1 MIFVI
6 AYLILD
12 SIVKNEC
19 MKKFTLLF
27 ALLKAMGVSAK
38 AQQISKWPVTPRVG
52 VNISNV
58 VRGKAPGIRCSVSP
72 FGSRRSPGSC
82 YNR

>member
-1 MIFVI
+1 MTKGLWQKVIFVI

-27 ALLKAMGVSAK
+27 AYRTRISAGYSVLLLPYYRK
-38 AQQISKWPVTPRVG
+38 
-52 VNISNV
+52 
-58 VRGKAPGIRCSVSP
+58 CL
-72 FGSRRSPGSC
+72 
-82 YNR
+82 

>member
-19 MKKFTLLF
+19 MKKFTSLF
-27 ALLKAMGVSAK
+27 ALLMAMGVSAK
-38 AQQISKWPVTPRVG
+38 AQQFSKWPVTPRVG

-58 VRGKAPGIRCSVSP
+58 VIGIGPGVGISDR
-72 FGSRRSPGSC
+72 
-82 YNR
+82 

>member
-38 AQQISKWPVTPRVG
+38 AQQFSKWPVTPRVG

-58 VRGKAPGIRCSVSP
+58 VRGKAPGDPVLSLSIWEQKK
-72 FGSRRSPGSC
+72 FWQLLQ
-82 YNR
+82 

>member
-19 MKKFTLLF
+19 MKKFALLF
-27 ALLKAMGVSAK
+27 ALLMAMGVSAK
-38 AQQISKWPVTPRVG
+38 AQQFSKWPVTPRVG

-58 VRGKAPGIRCSVSP
+58 VRGKAPGDPVLSLSIWEQKK
-72 FGSRRSPGSC
+72 FWQLLQ
-82 YNR
+82 